1 MDLAVSFK
9 GQAQRWSKGRTGVR
23 GRNYGDLQTDGQK
36 LRGKERSEGE
46 SWCEEVRREAGGGTF
61 RETCFITDKKKGKPR
76 LMVSNH
82 KWTDLHPLMTTCDY
96 ISCPFSIC
104 L

>member
-9 GQAQRWSKGRTGVR
+9 GQAQGWGKGRTGLR

-46 SWCEEVRREAGGGTF
+46 SWCEEVRREAGRGTF
-61 RETCFITDKKKGKPR
+61 METCLITDKKKGKPR
-76 LMVSNH
+76 LMH
-82 KWTDLHPLMTTCDY
+82 KWTDLHPLMTTCDC
-96 ISCPFSIC
+96 ISLPFSIC
-104 L
+104 M